1 MSETIYY
8 GSNNLVDIGRVG
20 IGTKTPATALDVV
33 GSIRQST
40 LPVLY
45 VYKATGDQSI
55 PTPVTGAAVTFA
67 TTVYN
72 TQWTLTSTSR
82 FTLTG
87 PSGYYLIMT
96 RLSSTTQSA
105 YIGASMRVNGT
116 QRAISYKGVFG
127 PTGTKTSS
135 THADVVLLLNTN
147 DYIEIFALPSVA
159 ISIQAGSDLRTALQ
173 AVYLSGTT

>member
-8 GSNNLVDIGRVG
+8 GLKNLVDIGNVG
-20 IGTKTPATALDVV
+20 IGTTTPVTALDVV

-45 VYKATGDQSI
+45 VYKGTGVNQSVTTAT
-55 PTPVTGAAVTFA
+55 AAITFPS
-67 TTVYN
+67 TTYN

-87 PSGYYLIMT
+87 PSGYYLIRT
-96 RLSSTTQSA
+96 RLSSTTAFS
-105 YIGASMRVNGT
+105 YLGASIKVNGT
-116 QRAISYKGVFG
+116 ERGG
-127 PTGTKTSS
+127 PYSNGPGGTATAS
-135 THADVVLLLNTN
+135 TYAEIVWLLNTN
-147 DYIEIFALPSVA
+147 DFIEVVGIPSVTVT
-159 ISIQAGSDLRTALQ
+159 IQSGSDTRTALQ

>member
-8 GSNNLVDIGRVG
+8 GLKNLVDIGNVG
-20 IGTKTPATALDVV
+20 IGTTTPVTALDVV

-45 VYKATGDQSI
+45 VYKGTGVNQSVTTAT
-55 PTPVTGAAVTFA
+55 AAITFPS
-67 TTVYN
+67 TTYN

-87 PSGYYLIMT
+87 PSGYYLIQA
-96 RLSSTTQSA
+96 RLDSVTAFASL
-105 YIGASMRVNGT
+105 GASIRVNGT
-116 QRAISYKGVFG
+116 ERAVSYNFA
-127 PTGTKTSS
+127 PATTRYT
-135 THADVVLLLNTN
+135 TNHTEVVWLLNTN
-147 DYIEIFALPSVA
+147 DYIEVFGIPSA
-159 ISIQAGSDLRTALQ
+159 SLIIQSSTAGDARTALQ